1 MLAHAVPKATCAAAK
16 STHYNGSIPVRGH
29 KLIKLGKKKH
39 GRTDAGPSLRRRL
52 AEPGQSRH
60 GGCSSAA
67 GLCHPKSCRSSSSL
81 SVNPWQQTGCRHH
94 ADTRGVIKTRT
105 LLWRAL
111 SKHVATRHLTRHWA
125 EQRFSASTPRAGRAS
140 RQPLACHKLP
150 SHYTKQKQCKKKDR
164 IGKNASSPMMLPLP
178 RQPRAYGSA
187 DGDRG
192 SAQWKPRARGKRVL
206 VTCCAQPQTG
216 HWAPSGP
223 GVLVQL
229 VQRSQGTMEPG
240 RGRRWRQVPTAPTW
254 LCRVAGLAPGEE
266 DANGEEDRESPCFAV
281 NCVKPRNAEFAPKPV
296 QVQAGTFMWC
306 SGTWCGSPSLHL
318 QSSPVL
324 SQSAKTKQHLEA
336 TWATA
341 ALHPT
346 A

>member
-16 STHYNGSIPVRGH
+16 STHYNGSISVRGH
-29 KLIKLGKKKH
+29 KLIKLVKKKH
-39 GRTDAGPSLRRRL
+39 GHTDAGLSLRRRL

-67 GLCHPKSCRSSSSL
+67 GLCHPKSCRSSSSP

-94 ADTRGVIKTRT
+94 AHPRGVIKTRT
-105 LLWRAL
+105 SLWRAL
-111 SKHVATRHLTRHWA
+111 SKHVATRRLTRHWA

-140 RQPLACHKLP
+140 WQPLACHKLP
-150 SHYTKQKQCKKKDR
+150 SHYTKQKQCKKT
-164 IGKNASSPMMLPLP
+164 PPPQWCFPLP

-187 DGDRG
+187 HGDRG
-192 SAQWKPRARGKRVL
+192 SAQWKPRAWGKRVL
-206 VTCCAQPQTG
+206 VTCCAQPQPG

-223 GVLVQL
+223 GALVQL
-229 VQRSQGTMEPG
+229 VQRSQGPMEPG
-240 RGRRWRQVPTAPTW
+240 RGRRWRKVPTAPTW
-254 LCRVAGLAPGEE
+254 LCRVAGLPPGEE
-266 DANGEEDRESPCFAV
+266 DANGEENRESPCFAV
-281 NCVKPRNAEFAPKPV
+281 NHAKPRNAEFAPKPA
-296 QVQAGTFMWC
+296 QVQAGTFMRC

-324 SQSAKTKQHLEA
+324 SQSTKTKQHLEA

-341 ALHPT
+341 SLHPI